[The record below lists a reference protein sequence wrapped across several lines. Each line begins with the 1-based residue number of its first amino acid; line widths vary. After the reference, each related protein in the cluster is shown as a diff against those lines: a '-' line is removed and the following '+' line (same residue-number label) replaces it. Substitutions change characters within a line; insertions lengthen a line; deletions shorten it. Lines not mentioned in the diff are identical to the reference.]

1 MSVEKR
7 SESPA
12 ATPGGSEMAV
22 PPAPDLA
29 RLVESL
35 LPADLLAR
43 ADPALF
49 GRTSMQL
56 AQGWAAHPGEV
67 TRAFASFAGVSARVA
82 SSTLS
87 RVLGGDSEG
96 PMPVSKDGRFK
107 DTTWEENPAYWALRQ
122 QYLALLEMLDAL
134 VDAAG
139 LDDDAAERAAMILGL
154 VGSVLSPTN
163 VLPGNP
169 AALKRAFETGGS
181 SVVAGL
187 RTMLDDM
194 ATNNGR
200 PHQVDASKLRV
211 GQELAATPGKVVYRN
226 RLMELIQFAP
236 QTEKVHAVP
245 ILASPPWI
253 NKYYVMDLAPGRSFL
268 EWAVQHGH
276 SVFVIS
282 YRDPD
287 SSMADTGLEDYLE
300 LGPLAALD
308 VVQEITGAK
317 KVDLVGLCLGGLMAT
332 ITAALL
338 ASRGEDRINSLTLQN
353 TLLDYSDPGPVASF
367 VHPDIVDRLERQMQS
382 TGYLEAN
389 SMAGTFDLLRA
400 NDLIFNYIGP
410 NWLEGKAPPSFD
422 ILAWNNDSTRMPAR
436 MHAFYLR
443 HFYLANE
450 LARGE
455 LEILGQRISLKD
467 VEVDTFIVAAENDH
481 IAPWTTSFLSTRLLG
496 GAVDFT
502 LSTAGH
508 IAGVVNPPSPKA
520 KHWVGTVEAESQT
533 DPESWRR
540 GATEVAG
547 SWWETWTEWI
557 DARGGARVAPPAVG
571 SATHPPQADAPG
583 DYVRP
588 S

>member
-1 MSVEKR
+1 MTVESR
-7 SESPA
+7 PSA
-12 ATPGGSEMAV
+12 GSALV
-22 PPAPDLA
+22 PPNGDGRSVDLA
-29 RLVESL
+29 TTVESL

-49 GRTSMQL
+49 GRTAVQL
-56 AQGWAAHPGEV
+56 AQGWVTHPGEV
-67 TRAFASFAGVSARVA
+67 TRAVASFAAVSARVGSA
-82 SSTLS
+82 ALARTL
-87 RVLGGDSEG
+87 GAAAEG
-96 PMPVSKDGRFK
+96 PLPTPKDPRFK
-107 DTTWEENPAYWALRQ
+107 DPTWEENPAFWALRQ
-122 QYLALLEMLDAL
+122 EYLALVDLMQDLAGAAALDR
-134 VDAAG
+134 DG
-139 LDDDAAERAAMILGL
+139 HERAAMLLGL
-154 VGSVLSPTN
+154 LAGALAPTN

-187 RTMLDDM
+187 RAMLSDV

-200 PHQVDASKLRV
+200 PRQVDRTNLRV

-226 RLMELIQFAP
+226 RLMELIQFEP
-236 QTEKVHAVP
+236 QTPKAHAVP
-245 ILASPPWI
+245 LLASPPWI

-287 SSMADTGLEDYLE
+287 ESMASTGLEDYLE

-308 VVQEITGAK
+308 VVQEITGAE
-317 KVDLVGLCLGGLMAT
+317 KVNLVGLCLGGLMAT
-332 ITAALL
+332 ITTALL
-338 ASRGEDRINSLTLQN
+338 AARGEDRVNSLTLQN

-367 VHPDIVDRLERQMQS
+367 VHPDIVDRLEKQMEQ
-382 TGYLEAN
+382 TGYLEAD

-400 NDLIFNYIGP
+400 DDLIFNYIGP
-410 NWLEGKAPPSFD
+410 NWLEGKTPPEFD
-422 ILAWNNDSTRMPAR
+422 ILAWNNDSTRMPAK

-443 HFYLANE
+443 HFYLDNE

-455 LEILGQRISLKD
+455 LELLGQRISLKD
-467 VEVDTFIVAAENDH
+467 VSVDTFIVGAENDH
-481 IAPWTTSFLSTRLLG
+481 IAPWRTSFTSTALLG

-520 KHWVGTVEAESQT
+520 KHWVGRIEAEGQA
-533 DPESWRR
+533 DPDRWWET
-540 GATEVAG
+540 ATEVAG
-547 SWWETWTEWI
+547 SWWETWSEWI
-557 DARGGARVAPPAVG
+557 GERGGKEGKPPALG
-571 SATHPPQADAPG
+571 STAHPPQEDAPG
-583 DYVRP
+583 RYVVGQD
-588 S
+588 